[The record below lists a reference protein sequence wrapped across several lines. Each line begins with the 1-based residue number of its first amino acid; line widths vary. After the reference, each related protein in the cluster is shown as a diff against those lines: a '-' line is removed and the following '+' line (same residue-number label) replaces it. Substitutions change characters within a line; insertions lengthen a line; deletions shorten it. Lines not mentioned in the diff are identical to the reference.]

1 MDDEFS
7 IFHLAPILVVCAG
20 QLNTKF
26 E

>member
-1 MDDEFS
+1 MYDEFS

-20 QLNTKF
+20 QLNTKI